1 MGLDGD
7 KDGEIVVTEWVL
19 EGCGD
24 VLFEEVQVG
33 PTTVTVDIQID
44 MRQFGKGIAEAAK
57 AMEALGAALGKSMSS
72 SFRSMSSSFRS
83 MEKQLAIAQAA
94 GVSSNHYALVGEHG
108 PELLMRPGA
117 VERG

>member
-1 MGLDGD
+1 VGLDGD
-7 KDGEIVVTEWVL
+7 KNGEIVVTEWVL

-72 SFRSMSSSFRS
+72 SFRSM
-83 MEKQLAIAQAA
+83 EKQM
-94 GVSSNHYALVGEHG
+94 ALVGEHG